1 MVYDEVLGFLKRN
14 GVSFTI
20 HEHPPVVSIAEAEV
34 KAPHLVPNLLK
45 TVVFKIK
52 DAFWVL
58 AAVRCHD
65 RVDYRGIADA
75 FQVNRRQ
82 VRSLSPREV
91 EQELGFEIGGVGPIP
106 LGEDIKVV
114 FGGHGLPHCPCVR
127 SRARSSARREIAGC
141 PEQECFVKEFNQG
154 WWFPPEVKISTAE
167 AGGVK
172 DRRVLPKLSEARP
185 GGRRSIE
192 RAFASQTV

>member
-1 MVYDEVLGFLKRN
+1 MVYDEVLSLLKRN
-14 GVSFTI
+14 GVSYTI

-34 KAPHLVPNLLK
+34 KALHLVPNLLK

-65 RVDYRGIADA
+65 RIDYRGLAEA

-106 LGEDIKVV
+106 LRDDIKVV
-114 FGGHGLPHCPCVR
+114 FDSGL
-127 SRARSSARREIAGC
+127 EGAGKV
-141 PEQECFVKEFNQG
+141 CFGSGRNTCTIEL
-154 WWFPPEVKISTAE
+154 EL
-167 AGGVK
+167 K
-172 DRRVLPKLSEARP
+172 DLLRVT
-185 GGRRSIE
+185 GGRVFPIV
-192 RAFASQTV
+192 RA